1 MNLMVTVIKCR
12 CTEHATTNWT
22 SQIGSLTKYK
32 TGCIQCNSNLKWQT
46 STICRFYYT
55 FHPTTM
61 LWNSNSESSSTF
73 FSQKDQISHQSSN
86 KKANKNM
93 RLIQIFEPHD
103 AITTLPSRYR
113 SLIASCRRT
122 SAAHEVGRRRTRGRG
137 VRWAGPVRDQDLGGW
152 SLVSLDLG
160 WMKHGEW
167 WNLRKGCWKYH
178 CLLWVKW
185 VSLESVLHHSN
196 NHEVGLRFEGKSSV
210 NSNGKKLD
218 VPDALFSFQQVGDHW
233 WYDLIAYC
241 PPPET
246 VKQYES

>member
-1 MNLMVTVIKCR
+1 MQR
-12 CTEHATTNWT
+12 
-22 SQIGSLTKYK
+22 QIERLKLDPWQNTK
-32 TGCIQCNSNLKWQT
+32 QVASSDPVQFQLKWQT

-160 WMKHGEW
+160 WMKHGKW
-167 WNLRKGCWKYH
+167 SNLRKGCWKYH
-178 CLLWVKW
+178 CLLWVCC
-185 VSLESVLHHSN
+185 ESHLN
-196 NHEVGLRFEGKSSV
+196 LSSIIQTIM
-210 NSNGKKLD
+210 KLD
-218 VPDALFSFQQVGDHW
+218 SDLKENVLWIPMARSSMYPMPCFLSNKLATNGDMTWLHIVH
-233 WYDLIAYC
+233 LLK
-241 PPPET
+241 P
-246 VKQYES
+246 